1 MGKRWGICLNASAPT
16 TLSIF
21 YKSLWDCHR
30 IVFKGGFKTTNE
42 ELFKTLSDAVVSCK
56 KDDVI
61 AAVEKAKGQAPAV
74 ELIDNGLAAGMNEV
88 GVLFERGKLF
98 LPHVMMAADAMSA
111 GVELLQAEILAGGGT
126 SSKLGVIVNGTV
138 EGDVHD
144 IGKAIVSTMLQAAG
158 FEVHDIGRDVPV
170 QNFIDKIKETNADM
184 VGLSALMTTTLQ
196 GQKEVIELLKENGM
210 RDKVK
215 VMVGGAPAT
224 DAWAKK
230 CGADCYAENASEA
243 VAKAKELLL

>member
-1 MGKRWGICLNASAPT
+1 M
-16 TLSIF
+16 
-21 YKSLWDCHR
+21 
-30 IVFKGGFKTTNE
+30 VFKGGFKTTTE
-42 ELFKTLSDAVVSCK
+42 ELFKELSDAVVSCK

-61 AAVEKAKGQAPAV
+61 AAVGKAKGQAPAV

-111 GVELLQAEILAGGGT
+111 GVELLQDELSAGEG
-126 SSKLGVIVNGTV
+126 SAKLGVIVNGTV

-158 FEVHDIGRDVPV
+158 FEVHDIGRDVPL

-196 GQKEVIELLKENGM
+196 GQKDVIELLKENGL
-210 RDKVK
+210 RDDIK

-230 CGADCYAENASEA
+230 IGADCYAENASEA
-243 VAKAKELLL
+243 VVKAKELLL

>member
-1 MGKRWGICLNASAPT
+1 M
-16 TLSIF
+16 
-21 YKSLWDCHR
+21 
-30 IVFKGGFKTTNE
+30 VFKGGFKTTTE
-42 ELFKTLSDAVVSCK
+42 ELFKELSDAVVSCK

-61 AAVEKAKGQAPAV
+61 AAVSKAKGQAPAV

-111 GVELLQAEILAGGGT
+111 GVELLQDELASGEG
-126 SSKLGVIVNGTV
+126 SAKLGVIVNGTV

-158 FEVHDIGRDVPV
+158 FEVHDIGRDVPL

-210 RDKVK
+210 RDGIK

-230 CGADCYAENASEA
+230 IGADCYAENASEA
-243 VAKAKELLL
+243 VVKAKELLL

>member
-1 MGKRWGICLNASAPT
+1 M
-16 TLSIF
+16 
-21 YKSLWDCHR
+21 
-30 IVFKGGFKTTNE
+30 VFKGGFKTTNE

-61 AAVEKAKGQAPAV
+61 AAVGKAKGQAPAV

-111 GVELLQAEILAGGGT
+111 GVELLQDEILAGGGT

-210 RDKVK
+210 RDSIK

-224 DAWAKK
+224 DAWALK